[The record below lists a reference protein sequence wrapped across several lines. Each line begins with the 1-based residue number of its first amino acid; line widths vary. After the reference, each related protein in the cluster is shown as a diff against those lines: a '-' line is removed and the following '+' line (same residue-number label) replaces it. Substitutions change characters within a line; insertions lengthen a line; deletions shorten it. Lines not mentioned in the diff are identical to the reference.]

1 VSAYAHTRPA
11 RLGGRAVLLAPAL
24 VLGLVVAALLAG
36 AFAFSHAGLATDG
49 AALARVDLPL
59 AGGTVTSV
67 RAWDTRGRPIPVS
80 LRNGRL
86 WPRAALAP
94 GERVTVQAIVHR
106 PGWIGWLAGNRD
118 TVRLDLRTPSATL
131 SAPYLTLRS
140 GEPLRASFSA
150 PVSVVAYGQ
159 GSLHRRVL
167 LVPSSQVTL
176 PQTSQA
182 GTLQIAAVPRTW
194 ERLPHPSVLSWFP
207 AGAGASAVA
216 SPSPGSRIAPDT
228 PIYMTFSEPVSAV
241 LGGARP
247 GLTPATQ
254 GRWGKANSHTLVFRP
269 SGYGYG
275 LGTQVSVL
283 LPSSVRLLGASA
295 TASAST
301 TDTANATGLAST
313 PGSAGTTGPA
323 STTNAAST
331 ASWTVPNGSLL
342 RAQQLL
348 ATLGYLPLRFQQ
360 AGPVV
365 AMTAAAQE
373 SAAVSPPRGSFSW
386 RYGNTPS
393 SLRGLWAPGS
403 ENVVMKGALMAFEQ
417 AHELTTDGIAG
428 PSVWH
433 ELIGAAI
440 AGRQASGGYTYVS
453 VSEGSQSLDLWHD
466 GSTVLTTPVNT
477 GIASAPTAL
486 GTFPVYEHIASGTM
500 SGTNPD
506 GTQYKDPGVPW
517 ISYFNG
523 GDALH
528 GFNRAQYGFPQSLGC
543 VEMPVG
549 TAGRVWPYTPIG
561 TLVHI
566 E

>member
-1 VSAYAHTRPA
+1 VGS
-11 RLGGRAVLLAPAL
+11 RAVLLAPAL
-24 VLGLVVAALLAG
+24 VLGLAVAALLAG
-36 AFAFSHAGLATDG
+36 AFAFSHASLATDG
-49 AALARVDLPL
+49 TALARVDLPL
-59 AGGTVTSV
+59 TGGTVTSV
-67 RAWDTRGRPIPVS
+67 RAWGPRGRPIPVS

-86 WPRAALAP
+86 SPRVELAP
-94 GERVTVQAIVHR
+94 GERVTVQAIVRR
-106 PGWIGWLAGNRD
+106 PGWIGWLAGKQD
-118 TVRLDLRTPSATL
+118 TVRLDLRAPSATL

-176 PQTSQA
+176 PETSQA

-228 PIYMTFSEPVSAV
+228 PIYLTFSEPVSAV

-254 GRWGKANSHTLVFRP
+254 GRWSKANSHTLVFRP

-275 LGTQVSVL
+275 LGTQVSIS
-283 LPSSVRLLGASA
+283 LPSSVRLLGAGA
-295 TASAST
+295 TASAN
-301 TDTANATGLAST
+301 TA
-313 PGSAGTTGPA
+313 SAV
-323 STTNAAST
+323 
-331 ASWTVPNGSLL
+331 SWTVPNGSLL

-348 ATLGYLPLRFQQ
+348 ATLGYLPLRFEQ
-360 AGPVV
+360 AGPAV

-428 PSVWH
+428 PSVWRA
-433 ELIGAAI
+433 LIGAAI

-466 GSTVLTTPVNT
+466 GSTALTTPVNT

-486 GTFPVYEHIASGTM
+486 GTYPVYEHIASGTM